1 MNIALG
7 QYNNLKVKRKVDFG
21 FYLDDGEEGILLP
34 KRFAPNNLKIGDE
47 IKVFIYH
54 DSDNR
59 LIATT
64 QEPLGV
70 AGDIVTLK
78 CVSTTPAGAFLN
90 WGLMKDLFV
99 AKSQQITG
107 MRKGG
112 NYLVKIYI
120 DEQSNRIAASEKI
133 DRFLSNNDLTVAE
146 KEQVQLLA
154 YRKTDI
160 GYSMV
165 INQKH
170 LGLLHDNEVFKD
182 LIIGKTY
189 PGYIKRI
196 LPDNKIDVALGK
208 PGFQKVADEAETI
221 IQLLKQHGGFLPF
234 HDKSAPEDIYATFGM
249 SKKTFKMVTGN
260 LFKQKKIA
268 LTNQGIRLL

>member
-1 MNIALG
+1 MSIALG
-7 QYNNLKVKRKVDFG
+7 RYNTLKVNRKVEFG

-34 KRFAPNNLKIGDE
+34 KRFAPANLKIGDE

-64 QEPLGV
+64 HEPLGV
-70 AGDIVTLK
+70 VGDIVALK

-133 DRFLSNNDLTVAE
+133 DRFLSNDEITVAE

-160 GYSMV
+160 GYSTV

-182 LIIGKTY
+182 LTIGKTY

-196 LPDNKIDVALGK
+196 LPDKKIDVALGK

-221 IQLLKQHGGFLPF
+221 IQLLKKHGGFLPF
-234 HDKSAPEDIYATFGM
+234 HDKSAPEDIHATFGM
-249 SKKTFKMVTGN
+249 SKTTFKMVIGN

-268 LTNQGIRLL
+268 LTKQGIELL

>member
-1 MNIALG
+1 MSIDLG
-7 QYNNLKVKRKVDFG
+7 QYNNLKVNRKVDFG
-21 FYLDDGEEGILLP
+21 FYLDDGKEGILLP
-34 KRFAPNNLKIGDE
+34 KRFAPANLKIGDE

-70 AGDIVTLK
+70 VGDIVTLK

-133 DRFLSNNDLTVAE
+133 DRFLSNDELTVAE

-182 LIIGKTY
+182 LTIGKTY

-208 PGFQKVADEAETI
+208 PGFQKVADEAEII

-268 LTNQGIRLL
+268 LTNQGIQLL